1 MQKGIGLDNLYL
13 TSAKKRFS
21 LLYKKQTNAFRK
33 RTDSLELP
41 KQLEFCGKKQTW
53 AAEPMD
59 VSQPVHSWCPF
70 PAPLRTYDDFFI
82 ARTADGS
89 LGKDSCLN
97 QDDCKLVP
105 STIIGKTF
113 LETWQLESNF
123 DLEESAK
130 GGDSFDKE
138 SCKLVSGALLG
149 DIFSE
154 ILHFELKSNSL
165 VDSTADTS

>member
-13 TSAKKRFS
+13 TRAKKMFS
-21 LLYKKQTNAFRK
+21 LLCKKQTNAFGK
-33 RTDSLELP
+33 RIDSLELQ
-41 KQLEFCGKKQTW
+41 KQLESCGKKQTW

-70 PAPLRTYDDFFI
+70 PSPLWTYDDFFI
-82 ARTADGS
+82 ATTADGS
-89 LGKDSCLN
+89 WGKEYCLN

-105 STIIGKTF
+105 STIISKTF

-123 DLEESAK
+123 DLEESTK

-138 SCKLVSGALLG
+138 SCKLV
-149 DIFSE
+149 
-154 ILHFELKSNSL
+154 HF
-165 VDSTADTS
+165 